1 MPKSCS
7 STPTVSYIV
16 YLSVERPSCKPTSGI
31 NPVKRSHNIHRL
43 IRDSEFLPDS
53 WEFLYVTNPNDLTL
67 QNHRS
72 AIKVSLRCLTLLSR
86 ALMINQDSLQRCSWK
101 NLLCAA
107 VLHHHAPG
115 AELFSTGQ
123 SQISIKIHTWNF
135 PHGQV
140 VTNSHCTAGDMGS
153 TPSLG
158 RFHMLWGT

>member
-16 YLSVERPSCKPTSGI
+16 YFSVERPSCKPTSGI

-53 WEFLYVTNPNDLTL
+53 WEFLYVTNPSDLTL

-72 AIKVSLRCLTLLSR
+72 TIKVSLWCLTLLSR

-101 NLLCAA
+101 NLLCSS
-107 VLHHHAPG
+107 APSPCTWRW
-115 AELFSTGQ
+115 AIFYRSVSNLYKNPHMELPSWPSSYKFTLQCRG
-123 SQISIKIHTWNF
+123 
-135 PHGQV
+135 HGF
-140 VTNSHCTAGDMGS
+140 N
-153 TPSLG
+153 P
-158 RFHMLWGT
+158 